1 MLDAKGGKREFRR
14 NGGWQARVCARAGL
28 SAAGTERRSRVSCAA
43 SGPLV
48 PLRDGPHE
56 GSRCPRS
63 APSRVGSDTFMSQC
77 SFSWPTV
84 VFVFG

>member
-1 MLDAKGGKREFRR
+1 MGI
-14 NGGWQARVCARAGL
+14 Q
-28 SAAGTERRSRVSCAA
+28 TERRLVGPCVRARRAVRSWHREGSRVSCAT
-43 SGPLV
+43 SRPLV